1 MKLREIATD
10 VKVTALKTVG
20 DDLLIGVGGN
30 VEVYRAGTKTSVI
43 RIFKG
48 ATVHGFV
55 DGGNGQI
62 VAYGGKQ
69 SVELTHESG
78 EWRAKEPRVARLA
91 PDWILDVDAKPSEDL
106 LALTA
111 HNNVVALQGN
121 NTVIRCEEK
130 CILYSGR
137 FVAKDSI
144 ALGGT
149 VFREIVIWRYERLP
163 CDGDGDGD
171 DGDRPVLHRLRGHEG
186 VIFCVD
192 FSEERGLICSASDDR
207 TARIWSVGFGTVD
220 RWRDAVITPTRQLQA
235 STARVFR
242 CVFTEDGHV
251 VTGGEDS
258 ALCVWKIGECGEAAA
273 MRWRAHSG
281 SPVWCL
287 HADGQ
292 KIFSGGGDCGVR
304 SWSLDDSS
312 PVLETL
318 RADLEVG
325 DHPKVVRMWGEKHL
339 LCLSNGGYVIS
350 FDDRAGFNRLYHH
363 ELLRG
368 YGLLEANEDQM
379 FLCTL
384 EGHLLTLKLSTS
396 ANGTPRASD
405 AVIDKIHESK
415 IFSIH
420 ILTRGILTCGMNG
433 ELRLASE
440 GCIRKLSLPPCGEQ
454 RWVSCAKLVGGS
466 TLIVGDRC
474 GGLHVY
480 GLGKNQGPEPL
491 HSIRRAHGKRGV
503 GDIWVPGDGR
513 RIRTVGRDGMVKE
526 FSLSEGGKLEELS
539 RVRMPIDWLERLIGE
554 TLTAGFHSSYFVIYN
569 FIEERSVVS
578 VPCGGSHRS
587 WDLSPDSSTLVFI
600 KDKQLCRA
608 RLPARQDFEKA
619 MIKSAFHHRELT
631 VVHHFEVSGRHFLV
645 TAGEDTVI
653 KIHEVDHM
661 GRRTECLSLRS
672 HISCVR
678 SVKTLE
684 MPNGDVVMVS
694 AGGRAQVKVWRVTS
708 LQTGPTTI
716 AISETCSHMLK
727 GCDKRRKKTWR
738 QADVIHDTE
747 VRYMDIDIRASREK
761 GLVVIAACSD
771 GVLRLL
777 SVSQDLSTVT
787 LLDESCRVD
796 HCFLKVTPR
805 DMHTVVSTSTDGIS
819 RLWTLEDS
827 TLGFKS
833 AVTTSQSG
841 CNALLSWDGDTI
853 LTGGDDGS
861 ITVSSF
867 SSAGKSTIFPRL
879 HSSHVTGLSVVDQHV
894 ISCSVDQRIAI
905 WKIDG
910 ADMSSV
916 VLVDQLCTDVADI
929 QAMTA
934 WRPVRDEGALIAVGG
949 EGLAIYKC
957 VF

>member
-1 MKLREIATD
+1 MCEIATC

-30 VEVYRAGTKTSVI
+30 AEVYTGGIKTSVI

-48 ATVHGFV
+48 AIVHGFV
-55 DGGNGQI
+55 DVGNGQV

-69 SVELTHESG
+69 WARLTHESG
-78 EWRAKEPRVARLA
+78 EWRVKEPCVARLA
-91 PDWILDVDAKPSEDL
+91 PDWILDVTTDAKPSEDL
-106 LALTA
+106 FALTA
-111 HNNVVALQGN
+111 HNNVLALQE

-149 VFREIVIWRYERLP
+149 VFREIVIWRYEQLAS
-163 CDGDGDGD
+163 DGDGDGD
-171 DGDRPVLHRLRGHEG
+171 MPVLHRLRGHEG

-207 TARIWSVGFGTVD
+207 TARIWNVGFGTVD
-220 RWRDAVITPTRQLQA
+220 RWRDAVIIPTRQLHA

-242 CVFTEDGHV
+242 CVFTQDGHV

-273 MRWRAHSG
+273 RWRAHSG
-281 SPVWCL
+281 SSVWCL

-304 SWSLDDSS
+304 SWSLDDDSN

-318 RADLEVG
+318 RADFEVG
-325 DHPKVVRMWGEKHL
+325 DYPKVVRIWEGKHI
-339 LCLSNGGYVIS
+339 LCLSNEGYVIS
-350 FDDRAGFNRLYHH
+350 FDDQAGFNRLYHH
-363 ELLRG
+363 DLLRG

-384 EGHLLTLKLSTS
+384 EGLLLTLNLSTS
-396 ANGTPRASD
+396 TDGTLRASD
-405 AVIDKIHESK
+405 AKLSKIHESK

-420 ILTRGILTCGMNG
+420 ILTRSILTCGMNG
-433 ELRLASE
+433 ELRLAHE
-440 GCIRKLSLPPCGEQ
+440 NCIRKLSLPPCGEQ
-454 RWVSCAKLVGGS
+454 RWVSCAKLVRGS

-480 GLGKNQGPEPL
+480 GLGPKQGPEPL
-491 HSIRRAHGKRGV
+491 QSIRRAHGKRGV
-503 GDIWVPGDGR
+503 GDIGVSEREDGC

-526 FSLSEGGKLEELS
+526 FSLSKGVKLEELS
-539 RVRMPIDWLERLIGE
+539 RVKMPIDWLERLIGE
-554 TLTAGFHSSYFVIYN
+554 TLTAGFHSSYFVIYD

-587 WDLSPDSSTLVFI
+587 WDLSHDSSTLVFV

-608 RLPARQDFEKA
+608 RLPAQRGFEKA
-619 MIKSAFHHRELT
+619 VVKSAFHPREVS
-631 VVHHFEVSGRHFLV
+631 VVHHFEISGRHFLV

-653 KIHEVDHM
+653 KIHEVDSM
-661 GRRTECLSLRS
+661 GRRSECLSLRS

-678 SVKTLE
+678 SVKTLKMPDGE
-684 MPNGDVVMVS
+684 MVMVS

-708 LQTGPTTI
+708 PLQTTKGKI
-716 AISETCSHMLK
+716 ACVERASHMLK
-727 GCDKRRKKTWR
+727 GDDKRRKKTWR
-738 QADVIHDTE
+738 EADVVHDAE
-747 VRYMDIDIRASREK
+747 VRYMDIDVRPSREN
-761 GLVVIAACSD
+761 GLVVTAACSD

-787 LLDESCRVD
+787 LLEESCRID
-796 HCFLKVTPR
+796 RCFLKLTPGGK
-805 DMHTVVSTSTDGIS
+805 HTMVSTSTDGIS
-819 RLWTLEDS
+819 RLWTLQDS
-827 TLGFKS
+827 TLSFKA

-841 CNALLSWDGDTI
+841 CNALLSCDGDAL

-861 ITVSSF
+861 ITVSNF
-867 SSAGKSTIFPRL
+867 SSAGKCTSFPRL
-879 HSSHVTGLSVVDQHV
+879 HSGHVTGLSMVDQHV

-905 WKIDG
+905 WKFDG

-916 VLVDQLCTDVADI
+916 GLVDQLCTDVADI
-929 QAMTA
+929 QAMA
-934 WRPVRDEGALIAVGG
+934 VWRPARDEEALVAVGG